1 MTIRWGILSTGT
13 IARHFTQDL
22 KLMPDADVVAVGSRS
37 QEAADRFATEL
48 AVPRAYGSWQA
59 LADDPD
65 VDVVYVATPHS
76 GHHAATMTCLRAGRA
91 VLVEKPFALDSTQ
104 AEEMVEAA
112 RTAGLFLMEAMWMRF
127 FPAVHAIAG
136 LVADGAIGEVTAV
149 HADFGLSGDYP
160 PTHRLRARELGGGA
174 LLDLGVYPV
183 TFAHLFLGPPD
194 SIQAHARLSSEGV
207 DENTGLL
214 FGYASGAMAAL
225 TCSLVGDSPRRAVVT
240 GTHGRI
246 EVPRNFFRPTGY
258 TLIRGED
265 AEQVEVPVDGW
276 GYHYEAAEVHRCLAA
291 GRTESDV
298 VPLADSLTIMAT
310 LDAVRERIGVT
321 YDVT

>member
-1 MTIRWGILSTGT
+1 M
-13 IARHFTQDL
+13 
-22 KLMPDADVVAVGSRS
+22 
-37 QEAADRFATEL
+37 
-48 AVPRAYGSWQA
+48 
-59 LADDPD
+59 
-65 VDVVYVATPHS
+65 
-76 GHHAATMTCLRAGRA
+76 
-91 VLVEKPFALDSTQ
+91 
-104 AEEMVEAA
+104 
-112 RTAGLFLMEAMWMRF
+112 
-127 FPAVHAIAG
+127 
-136 LVADGAIGEVTAV
+136 
-149 HADFGLSGDYP
+149 
-160 PTHRLRARELGGGA
+160 
-174 LLDLGVYPV
+174 
-183 TFAHLFLGPPD
+183 
-194 SIQAHARLSSEGV
+194 